1 MCFTIAPPLWPYRSG
16 AAAIEK
22 NTNPGTVRLLCMAVV
37 HISGE
42 LLKKTRLAVG
52 CAVMLETQLHIRV
65 AGCIMGGRVAQPC
78 GTLYIRG

>member
-22 NTNPGTVRLLCMAVV
+22 SMNPGTVWLLCMAVV

-42 LLKKTRLAVG
+42 LLKQPGWQLVVQSCWKLSYKAVWQS
-52 CAVMLETQLHIRV
+52 ALKK
-65 AGCIMGGRVAQPC
+65 GRRQ
-78 GTLYIRG
+78 GW